1 MWLMFLSPLVCQ
13 QNSADGSWEDPALEK
28 LHLFC
33 EESRG
38 LNDWVPEITIPKRW
52 SSLLRCCK
60 PSSYK
65 EILILL
71 QDDTVSH
78 PWILLR
84 RIPIQAARGRPE
96 WPPVI
101 SSSLVPSMPSWL
113 PFFMWMR
120 SGMPQERQNG
130 PHSLCG
136 WGLERKEE
144 RVLHPVFHR
153 ANVARWS
160 TRSRRRSGAKKKH
173 S

>member
-1 MWLMFLSPLVCQ
+1 MVLGRTLLWRSCTCSVRRAAVWTTGFQRSPSL
-13 QNSADGSWEDPALEK
+13 NADL
-28 LHLFC
+28 
-33 EESRG
+33 G
-38 LNDWVPEITIPKRW
+38 LY

-60 PSSYK
+60 PSTYK

-84 RIPIQAARGRPE
+84 RILIQASRGRPE
-96 WPPVI
+96 WAPVI
-101 SSSLVPSMPSWL
+101 SSSLVPSMPRWL

-153 ANVARWS
+153 VNVARWS